1 MYYESQS
8 RTPLSRNARIE
19 RIIEQRN
26 ASPSS
31 SYQVTPTT
39 QAMVEEFQEIRK
51 HIRDDLYRLHQNIG
65 IMKDIALE
73 KGPKDLLGGTVDK
86 EFAEGLYDYIGI
98 ALATLDD

>member
-1 MYYESQS
+1 MFYENQS

-19 RIIEQRN
+19 QIIEQRN
-26 ASPSS
+26 ANPAS

-51 HIRDDLYRLHQNIG
+51 HIRDDLHRLHQNIG

-73 KGPKDLLGGTVDK
+73 KGPKDLLSGTVDK
-86 EFAEGLYDYIGI
+86 EFAEGLYDYIAI
-98 ALATLDD
+98 ALSGLE